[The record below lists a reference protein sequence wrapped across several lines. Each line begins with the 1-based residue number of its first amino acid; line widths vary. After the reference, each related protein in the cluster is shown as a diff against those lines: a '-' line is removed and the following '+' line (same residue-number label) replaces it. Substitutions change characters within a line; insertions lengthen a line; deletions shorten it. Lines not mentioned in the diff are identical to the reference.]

1 MWMQIKRLF
10 KHRWAEDSIR
20 TVAPDAVLRLAQQ
33 VAGSERHHS
42 GEIRLCI
49 EAGLPNRYLLAAE
62 GTDELVRRRAVDQ
75 FGELRVWDTEQNNG
89 VLIYLLLAERSI
101 EVVADRGLNAYVSPE
116 AWLAMVRRLGSA
128 LREGQFEAGLAQA
141 IDEVS
146 AILRANFAL
155 AEGASNPNELP
166 DTPLLR

>member
-1 MWMQIKRLF
+1 MWVQIKRLF

-20 TVAPDAVLRLAQQ
+20 AVAPDAVLRLAQQ

-49 EAGLPNRYLLAAE
+49 EAGLPNRYLLTTE
-62 GTDELVRRRAVDQ
+62 GTHALVRRRAIDQ

-89 VLIYLLLAERSI
+89 VLIYLLLAEHSI
-101 EVVADRGLNAYVSPE
+101 EVVADRGLNPHVSPE
-116 AWLAMVRRLGSA
+116 AWLAMVRRLSSA
-128 LREGQFEAGLAQA
+128 LHEGQFEAGLTQA
-141 IDEVS
+141 IEEVS
-146 AILRANFAL
+146 AILRAHFAL
-155 AEGASNPNELP
+155 AEGTHNPNELP

>member
-1 MWMQIKRLF
+1 MWMQLKRLF

-49 EAGLPNRYLLAAE
+49 ETGLPNRYLLAN
-62 GTDELVRRRAVDQ
+62 DSMDRLIRRRAVDQ

-101 EVVADRGLNAYVSPE
+101 EVVADRGLTPYVAPE
-116 AWLAMVRRLGSA
+116 VWLAMVQRLGSA
-128 LREGQFEAGLAQA
+128 LRRGQFEAGLAQA
-141 IDEVS
+141 IDDVS
-146 AILRANFAL
+146 TVLRAHFAL

>member
-1 MWMQIKRLF
+1 MWMQIKRVF

-20 TVAPDAVLRLAQQ
+20 TVAPDAVLRLTQQ
-33 VAGSERHHS
+33 VTSSERHHS

-49 EAGLPNRYLLAAE
+49 EAGLPNHYLLT
-62 GTDELVRRRAVDQ
+62 TDSMDRLVRRRAVDQ

-101 EVVADRGLNAYVSPE
+101 EVVADRGLNPYVAPE
-116 AWLAMVRRLGSA
+116 AWLAMVRRLSSA

-146 AILRANFAL
+146 AILRAHFAL
-155 AEGASNPNELP
+155 AEGTSNPNELP